1 MKTVK
6 KTKRMKKM
14 QKLIEPRHRV
24 RSLAMLVAR
33 SLRKTAERQQAVIWY
48 KAPQISGL
56 SP

>member
-33 SLRKTAERQQAVIWY
+33 SLRKTAERQQAVI
-48 KAPQISGL
+48 
-56 SP
+56 